1 MSNADIEKR
10 LEMLKK
16 SEDEYKT
23 QKEMLNDALAQDQE
37 LDNLE
42 EKMKDAKRRSAAHK
56 EALLNEPDLRKLQ
69 EKMKETAMEIKE
81 TKKLLADELIA
92 YFMKNNSLEYIDSM
106 GMKRR
111 ISVSA
116 KFVSGKT
123 ATPAPTAWTPPRTP
137 SSWPYWAPRCV

>member
-81 TKKLLADELIA
+81 TKKLLADELVA

-116 KFVSGKT
+116 KFVSGKKEEE
-123 ATPAPTAWTPPRTP
+123 
-137 SSWPYWAPRCV
+137 

>member
-16 SEDEYKT
+16 SEEEYKT
-23 QKEMLNDALAQDQE
+23 QKEMLADALAQDQE
-37 LDNLE
+37 LDNLD
-42 EKMKDAKRRSAAHK
+42 EKMKDAKRRALAHK
-56 EALLNEPDLRKLQ
+56 EALLNEPELRKLQ
-69 EKMKETAMEIKE
+69 EKMKEVAMEIKE

-92 YFMKNNSLEYIDSM
+92 YFMKNNSLEYIDSS

-116 KFVSGKT
+116 KFVSGKKEED
-123 ATPAPTAWTPPRTP
+123 
-137 SSWPYWAPRCV
+137 